1 MAPNSTVELGYC
13 SFLEA
18 ERLLKINTVYGGVEK
33 ENSEE
38 MFVFSPHISKGKLE
52 LKWCV
57 GFMPICTNTC
67 IFMS

>member
-1 MAPNSTVELGYC
+1 MAPNNTVELGYC

-38 MFVFSPHISKGKLE
+38 MFVFSPHISK
-52 LKWCV
+52 
-57 GFMPICTNTC
+57 
-67 IFMS
+67 